1 MQIRFSY
8 ETKYGTFSDA
18 LNLPDDHGFTE
29 EELITMQ
36 EQRRDNWIT
45 YIDTIQVEPATEEQI
60 VQETSELIAEETL
73 QETESTTEPSTETT
87 PQ

>member
-29 EELITMQ
+29 QELVTMQ
-36 EQRRDNWIT
+36 EQRRDNWIA
-45 YIDTIQVEPATEEQI
+45 YIDSTQIDTVVEEQTTNS
-60 VQETSELIAEETL
+60 ETVIEEQTDTNL
-73 QETESTTEPSTETT
+73 
-87 PQ
+87 

>member
-29 EELITMQ
+29 QELIAMQ
-36 EQRRDNWIT
+36 EQRRDNWIA
-45 YIDTIQVEPATEEQI
+45 YIDSTQVDNVVEEQTTNS
-60 VQETSELIAEETL
+60 ETVIEEQTDTNL
-73 QETESTTEPSTETT
+73 
-87 PQ
+87 